1 MPRSKLEV
9 YIDIAKS
16 LVEYGPLSLEEIASI
31 IEIEA
36 DLLKQH
42 TDVLI
47 KQKIVQEKK
56 NNNQDMLY
64 EITEHGVK
72 IIKFFK
78 IVTAK
83 KALQERKIN
92 YPQ

>member
-9 YIDIAKS
+9 YIDVAKS
-16 LVEYGPLSLEEIASI
+16 LMEYGPLSLEEIASI

-36 DLLKQH
+36 DLLKRH

-47 KQKIVQEKK
+47 KQEIVQEKK
-56 NNNQDMLY
+56 NNNQDLLY

-83 KALQERKIN
+83 KTLREWKTYHA
-92 YPQ
+92 